1 MPDSNRP
8 FTVSARCI
16 AACALGFSLL
26 GQAACGGSEPPPKAP
41 VEDVDDDSANHGSR
55 PPLDVSAEIGALD
68 EGEVTKTFEAA
79 LPDLEACMK
88 SGANRVEFIGGAVQF
103 SLKINQSG
111 SLSEAYLERTTLGDR
126 DTEKCLITAL
136 GKRTWP
142 VPQGGIHGLAHKGF
156 EFDMVNDVRPP
167 VMWDAGEVRDTLDSL
182 SSKISECKSGSSGDF
197 EVTMYVGTS
206 GQVLGAGVAQSDA
219 SDNTA
224 ADCIVEVLKEGKFK
238 SPGSWPA
245 KVSFRL

>member
-1 MPDSNRP
+1 MSDFNRT
-8 FTVSARCI
+8 FTASASRVAGCML
-16 AACALGFSLL
+16 ALGLL
-26 GQAACGGSEPPPKAP
+26 SQAACGGGDPPPKAP
-41 VEDVDDDSANHGSR
+41 VQDLDDDSGKRSSGS
-55 PPLDVSAEIGALD
+55 PLDVSAEIGALD

-88 SGANRVEFIGGAVQF
+88 SGASRVEFIGGAVQF
-103 SLKINQSG
+103 SLKINQGG

-126 DTEKCLITAL
+126 DTEKCLLTAL

-142 VPQGGIHGLAHKGF
+142 SPQGGIHGLAHKGF

-167 VMWDAGEVRDTLDSL
+167 VIWDSGEVRETLDSL
-182 SSKISECKSGSSGDF
+182 SDKISECKSGGAGDF

-206 GQVLGAGVAQSDA
+206 GQVLGAGVAQSNA
-219 SDNTA
+219 SDDTA
-224 ADCIVEVLKEGKFK
+224 ADCIVGVLKDGKFK

-245 KVSFRL
+245 KVSFSL